1 MWGRTGGSVS
11 LGYGRPSQERE
22 LEEER
27 KEEIKEERGRGREG
41 GGGEGEASDQVQGK
55 HFMMCCRWH
64 MTGM

>member
-27 KEEIKEERGRGREG
+27 REEIKGERGRGRD
-41 GGGEGEASDQVQGK
+41 GGEGKEGLLTRYRAS
-55 HFMMCCRWH
+55 
-64 MTGM
+64 TS